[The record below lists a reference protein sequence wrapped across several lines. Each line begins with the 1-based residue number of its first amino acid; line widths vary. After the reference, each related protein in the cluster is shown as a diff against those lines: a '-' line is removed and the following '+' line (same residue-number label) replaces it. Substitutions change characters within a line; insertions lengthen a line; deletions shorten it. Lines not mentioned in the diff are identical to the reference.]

1 MYKSRN
7 WSVILISSSA
17 LSYWKCQWYKKAKIE
32 YFFLTSVC
40 LLPLNFLLIL
50 SMLSIREQILLRTFL
65 KSFIWFLSRWR
76 TFFLASSFFFFSSL
90 FNQLDIELNNKFFTR
105 KNNFFEM
112 ALFYLETYVCWF
124 IFRIAG
130 LHEVIQKKWRIHI
143 SYWVSLNCFYEPK

>member
-17 LSYWKCQWYKKAKIE
+17 LSYWKCQWYKKTKIE

-124 IFRIAG
+124 IFGIAG